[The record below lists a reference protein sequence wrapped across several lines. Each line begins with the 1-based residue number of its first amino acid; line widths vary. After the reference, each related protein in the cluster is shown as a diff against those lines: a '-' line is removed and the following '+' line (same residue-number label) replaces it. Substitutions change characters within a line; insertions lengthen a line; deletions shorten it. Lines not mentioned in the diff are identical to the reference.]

1 MRALPPAATAALALL
16 LPLGLSATPATAAE
30 DAKLNFT
37 DNASKIFQARCNTCH
52 NADKA
57 SGGLNLTT
65 FATMMEGGG
74 SGSAIEPGDPDNSW
88 LFLLVSHQE
97 TPHMPPN
104 APRIPDEEV
113 ETLRAWIEAGAPET
127 AGSVVNVPKK
137 PKMEFTLDPS
147 AIGKPSGEP
156 AMPQGVP
163 TEPVL
168 VNDRPGAVLALAA
181 SPWAPLVAVG
191 QHKQVLLYDTQ
202 HRYLRAVLPFPEG
215 DVHVL
220 KFTRDGDLLLAGG
233 GRGGQSGRVIVWDV
247 KTGERIIEAGQE
259 YDLVLGADLS
269 PDRSLV
275 ALGGP
280 SKVLRVYSTAD
291 DSLVYE
297 QKKHTDWVTSVSF
310 SPDGVLLASG
320 DRNGG
325 TLVWE
330 ARTGREFYTL
340 GGHGARVTDLD
351 WRLDSNV
358 LASASEDA
366 SVKTWDMF
374 TGNQVKS
381 WNAHGGGTTS
391 VRFAKDGRLVTSGRD
406 RLAKLWAQDGKE
418 LQKFGGFNDLA
429 LQAAL
434 GHDDATV
441 VAGSFDGAV
450 RLFRADDAS
459 PIGDLRA
466 NPLTVASRLEQ
477 LRPEAEAARAKADA
491 AKAEL
496 EPLRQAASQAA
507 EALAAADQQFKAAE
521 AASAQAAQAA
531 SQAEAATSEATAA
544 HQAALDTFRQAAE
557 ADAKA
562 LESLAAASQAAADA
576 ASSTRSL
583 AEQAAASPGDPA
595 AQQSAERAMTSR
607 STATQSVVPALAA
620 VIASADAL
628 EAARPPLADAS
639 AKKQAADA
647 ALAAAKAAAQAAA
660 DAVAPLK
667 VALDQATS
675 AKAAAD
681 KALAE
686 KAPAVDALVAEAE
699 SLRVQFDALTAEL
712 DSREADPTTAAAAVN
727 EE

>member
-1 MRALPPAATAALALL
+1 MRALPPTATAALALL
-16 LPLGLSATPATAAE
+16 LPLGLPAAPARAAE

-65 FATMMEGGG
+65 FASMMEGGG

-104 APRIPDEEV
+104 APRIPDEEL
-113 ETLRAWIEAGAPET
+113 ETLRSWIEAGAPES
-127 AGSVVNVPKK
+127 AGSVVNVQKK

-156 AMPQGVP
+156 AMPQGLP

-168 VNDRPGAVLALAA
+168 VNDRPGAILALAA

-202 HRYLRAVLPFPEG
+202 HQYLRAVLPFPEG
-215 DVHVL
+215 DVHVV
-220 KFTRDGDLLLAGG
+220 KFTRDGDLLIAGG

-247 KTGERIIEAGQE
+247 KTGARIIEAGQE

-340 GGHGARVTDLD
+340 AGHGARVTDLD

-374 TGNQVKS
+374 TGNQIKTWS
-381 WNAHGGGTTS
+381 AHGGGTTS
-391 VRFAKDGRLVTSGRD
+391 ARFAKDGRLVTSGRD
-406 RLAKLWAQDGKE
+406 RVARLWDQDGKE
-418 LQKFGGFNDLA
+418 LKAYGGFEDLA

-441 VAGSFDGAV
+441 VAGSFDGVV
-450 RLFRADDAS
+450 RLFKADDAT
-459 PIGDLRA
+459 PLGDLRA

-477 LRPEAEAARAKADA
+477 LRPEAEAAQARADA
-491 AKAEL
+491 ATAEL
-496 EPLRQAASQAA
+496 EPLSQAAASAA
-507 EALAAADQQFKAAE
+507 EALAAADTQFKVAE
-521 AASAQAAQAA
+521 AAAAQAA
-531 SQAEAATSEATAA
+531 AATTQAEAAATESTTA
-544 HQAALDTFRQAAE
+544 HQAALDAFRQAAE

-562 LESLAAASQAAADA
+562 LESLASASRAAADA

-583 AEQAAASPGDPA
+583 AEQAAAAPGDPA
-595 AQQSAERAMTSR
+595 ARQSAEQAMADR
-607 STATQSVVPALAA
+607 STATQAVVPALAA
-620 VIASADAL
+620 VIASADAIK
-628 EAARPPLADAS
+628 AARSPLAEAS
-639 AKKQAADA
+639 AKRQAADA
-647 ALAAAKAAAQAAA
+647 ALAAAKAASQAAA
-660 DAVAPLK
+660 DAVAPLQ
-667 VALDQATS
+667 VALDQATA

-681 KALAE
+681 AALAA
-686 KAPAVDALVAEAE
+686 KAPAADALVAQAE
-699 SLRVQFDALTAEL
+699 SYRIRLDALLAEL
-712 DSREADPTTAAAAVN
+712 DARQPEPAAAASIN